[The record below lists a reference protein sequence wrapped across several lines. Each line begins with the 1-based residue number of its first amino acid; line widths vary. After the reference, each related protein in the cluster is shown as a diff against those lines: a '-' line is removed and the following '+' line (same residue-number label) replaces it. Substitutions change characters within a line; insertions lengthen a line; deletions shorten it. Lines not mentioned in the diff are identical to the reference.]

1 MKDFKLYEKKSSV
14 TDQLIKKFN
23 DLKFKLIKSAES
35 MSMSNEVDDFNLE
48 YLCCNKEIPRHLDF
62 ALIEYLDLIRKS
74 IRGLKE
80 V

>member
-1 MKDFKLYEKKSSV
+1 MKDFKLYEKESSV

-35 MSMSNEVDDFNLE
+35 LSNEVDDFNRE
-48 YLCCNKEIPRHLDF
+48 YLKCSKEIPRHLDF